1 MEWFPGDKNEFNP
14 LHIAVSILHPH
25 TLDQETEEQ
34 KINTWSQV
42 RIRIHFY
49 GIYDFLPCYSM
60 TPKYIMPHIL
70 LCLWGTYP
78 QDSRMF

>member
-14 LHIAVSILHPH
+14 LHIVVSILHPH

-34 KINTWSQV
+34 KINQV
-42 RIRIHFY
+42 RIRIHFS